1 MLSWATGC
9 GINLSSRMS
18 MGEEKAV
25 HRGNKMLHYQS
36 TKHMWHLEDSDPH
49 IPVNFRKDLLQNA
62 MSNWWIVV
70 VLGQKEIGCH
80 QQSCDLQHG

>member
-1 MLSWATGC
+1 
-9 GINLSSRMS
+9 MS
-18 MGEEKAV
+18 TGEEKAV

-62 MSNWWIVV
+62 MSN
-70 VLGQKEIGCH
+70 
-80 QQSCDLQHG
+80 